1 MCSLLISVRLENST
15 DYGEGARERTLGPNE
30 ATPLDNFV

>member
-30 ATPLDNFV
+30 ATP